1 MTRSSWALLGLVFAV
16 GCNDKKSASIEE
28 VEALKAELRDVRAD
42 VQGAKLAAGTAVAAA
57 EEATAAAKVAR
68 SVADEADKT
77 AKEAKAGSLERPC
90 PLKATAPKSGA
101 PVVEIAGGKLT
112 VNRRPLPAKAMRKD
126 IEQLLG
132 PPERLADGDILVYD
146 KLGIDVGT
154 EKTGEVLDVTFML
167 AREDAYVAMPTKTF
181 EGKLTVDKIDV
192 TVETFIPGRDLG
204 DLGEL
209 TTAKNQENC
218 FSRFTVK
225 LKR

>member
-1 MTRSSWALLGLVFAV
+1 M
-16 GCNDKKSASIEE
+16 
-28 VEALKAELRDVRAD
+28 
-42 VQGAKLAAGTAVAAA
+42 
-57 EEATAAAKVAR
+57 
-68 SVADEADKT
+68 
-77 AKEAKAGSLERPC
+77 
-90 PLKATAPKSGA
+90 
-101 PVVEIAGGKLT
+101 
-112 VNRRPLPAKAMRKD
+112 
-126 IEQLLG
+126 
-132 PPERLADGDILVYD
+132 VYD